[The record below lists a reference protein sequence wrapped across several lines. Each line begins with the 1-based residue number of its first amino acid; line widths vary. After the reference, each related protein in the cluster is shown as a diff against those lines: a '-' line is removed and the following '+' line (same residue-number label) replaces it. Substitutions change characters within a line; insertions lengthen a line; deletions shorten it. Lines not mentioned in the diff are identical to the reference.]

1 MKLILI
7 AALARNRVIGRDGK
21 LPWHLPEDLKR
32 FKQLT
37 TGHTVVMG
45 RKSFESIGKPLPDRR
60 NVVLSSHPV
69 PGIET
74 YTSISDL
81 LKALS
86 AESTVFIIGGG
97 EVFRQML
104 PLADAL
110 YLTLLDHDVE
120 GDTFFPE
127 YEHLIGNTFRLVH
140 QEPREGFSFVDYER
154 IA

>member
-7 AALARNRVIGRDGK
+7 AALSRNRVIGKNGNV
-21 LPWHLPEDLKR
+21 PWHLPEDMKR

-37 TGHTVVMG
+37 TGHTVLMG
-45 RKSFESIGKPLPDRR
+45 RRSYESIGKPLPDRR

-69 PGIET
+69 PGVET
-74 YTSISDL
+74 YTSINDA

-86 AESTVFIIGGG
+86 TEPVIFIIGGG
-97 EVFRQML
+97 DVFRQTL
-104 PLADAL
+104 ALADAL
-110 YLTLLDHDVE
+110 YLTLLDREVE

-127 YEHLIGNTFRLVH
+127 YEHLIGSRFRLAH
-140 QEPREGFSFVDYER
+140 QETREGFSFVDYER